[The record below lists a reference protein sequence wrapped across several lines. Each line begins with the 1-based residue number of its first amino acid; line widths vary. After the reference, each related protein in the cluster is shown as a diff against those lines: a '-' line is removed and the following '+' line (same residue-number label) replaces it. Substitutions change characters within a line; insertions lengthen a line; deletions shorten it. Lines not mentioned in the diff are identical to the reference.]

1 MEWPLQKSSD
11 NLVIPDTNILI
22 YSVKQRIDL
31 KWELTRKLGR
41 FRMILLSCVRK
52 ELEGLSRSI
61 DDAAVA
67 LSIYGNTETVAVDGL
82 GDECLE
88 RECVRLRGILVTNDR
103 DLANRVKKNGVSVLN
118 IRDGRSLEW
127 YR

>member
-1 MEWPLQKSSD
+1 MQKSSD

-31 KWELTRKLGR
+31 KWELGKKLGR

-61 DDAAVA
+61 NEASIA
-67 LSIYGNTETVAVDGL
+67 LTIYGNTEVVMADGT

-88 RECVRLRGILVTNDR
+88 RECARLRGIMVTNDR
-103 DLANRVKKNGVSVLN
+103 NLAERAKKNGISVLN